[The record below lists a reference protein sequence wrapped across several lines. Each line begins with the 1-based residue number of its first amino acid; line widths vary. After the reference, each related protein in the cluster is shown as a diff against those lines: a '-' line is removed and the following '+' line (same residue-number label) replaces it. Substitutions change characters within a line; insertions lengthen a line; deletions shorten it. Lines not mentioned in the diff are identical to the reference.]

1 VLDERGKAAKLNAP
15 AEHALARA
23 DVEEAER
30 VKVLTSMELEH
41 PLVRFVVAEGEG
53 LDMAPE
59 TGTATLNG
67 LQLEGK
73 AARAAAKLIRHSVKA
88 KRATEGAWTTQVIPA
103 TKV

>member
-1 VLDERGKAAKLNAP
+1 
-15 AEHALARA
+15 
-23 DVEEAER
+23 
-30 VKVLTSMELEH
+30 MELEH
-41 PLVRFVVAEGEG
+41 PLVRFVVAEGENAYAAG